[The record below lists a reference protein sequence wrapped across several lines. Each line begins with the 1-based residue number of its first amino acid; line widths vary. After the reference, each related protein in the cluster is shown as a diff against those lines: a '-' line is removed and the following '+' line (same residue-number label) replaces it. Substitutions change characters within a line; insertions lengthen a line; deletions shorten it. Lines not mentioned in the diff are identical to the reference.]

1 MVFSQATKT
10 RAPMIRKEDVFAQ
23 LRRILD
29 SPQISRSVV
38 LTDFLTFVVK
48 ETLAGRHEGLKEYT
62 IGVQALRKEQ
72 DFNPQVD
79 SIVRIHAGRLRR
91 ALKEY
96 YYEEGKE
103 DPIVI
108 SIPKGSYAPNF
119 KLNHEETPFI
129 PPVVDGVDE
138 RQYSVTPQSRKASGV
153 FRPLPGVFGLQGKV
167 AITVTP
173 FKNIGSESDLQF
185 FAEAVS
191 EYLRTELSL
200 FHDVK
205 ILVSSAADNISPDT
219 LPKPDNHSTDFV
231 LGGSVQWLK
240 GRILLWVHLIATN
253 TNEQVW
259 AQTFERTMP
268 VDNYYDFQEHVVDR
282 VLAAIM
288 GLRGAICRYQV
299 DRIDNA
305 FQEPG
310 LLFPI
315 QYWYYQ
321 HSRSFNSFVASNAKL
336 FYNEILSREP
346 SNALAYAYLSQI
358 TSGELL
364 MGSKDPEK
372 SLADG
377 ATYAHKS
384 LKCDPY
390 CQEGHVALAT
400 SLLFKGSYNEA
411 VATLDQG
418 ARLNQRNHDY
428 RASMGA
434 LLIYMG
440 YYDRGKEILDSA
452 FQQIPDLTWWH
463 VLAFSF
469 YSFITERYQDA
480 IFWAD
485 RIEMSVEQIPL
496 IKAASFAYLDEYD
509 RGIEALDMLESDKS
523 VEDLLTT
530 QHLSRQFTLKP
541 LTEKI
546 QQGLQKLVQY
556 KSVGVTG

>member
-1 MVFSQATKT
+1 
-10 RAPMIRKEDVFAQ
+10 MIRKEDVFAQ

-29 SPQISRSVV
+29 SDQISRSAV

-48 ETLAGRHEGLKEYT
+48 ETLAGRSEGLKEYT
-62 IGVQALRKEQ
+62 IGVQALRKNA
-72 DFNPQVD
+72 DFNPQTD

-103 DPIVI
+103 DAILI

-119 KLNHEETPFI
+119 KLSSEETPFI
-129 PPVVDGVDE
+129 APVVDAIE
-138 RQYSVTPQSRKASGV
+138 EYHYSENGPSKKRTGTLQT
-153 FRPLPGVFGLQGKV
+153 LPAVFGLLGKV
-167 AITVTP
+167 SVTVLP
-173 FKNIGSESDLQF
+173 FKNIGSESELLF
-185 FAEAVS
+185 FAAGVS
-191 EYLRTELSL
+191 EYLRTELTQ
-200 FHDVK
+200 FQDVRVRVIMPGESIAQEPSTK
-205 ILVSSAADNISPDT
+205 SVPY
-219 LPKPDNHSTDFV
+219 STDFQ
-231 LGGSVQWLK
+231 LTGSVQWLK
-240 GRILLWVHLIATN
+240 GRILLWIHLVATD
-253 TNEQVW
+253 THEQVW
-259 AQTFERTMP
+259 AQTFERLMP
-268 VDNYYDFQEHVVDR
+268 IDNYYDFQQYVVDR
-282 VLAAIM
+282 VLAFIM
-288 GLRGAICRYQV
+288 GLRGAISRYQI
-299 DRIDNA
+299 DRIENSRH
-305 FQEPG
+305 EPG

-321 HSRSFNSFVASNAKL
+321 HSRNFNPQIASSAKL
-336 FYNEILSREP
+336 FYNEVISRDP

-358 TSGELL
+358 HSGELL
-364 MGSKDPEK
+364 MNPEDPER

-377 ATYAHKS
+377 TKFAHRS

-390 CQEGHVALAT
+390 CQEGYIALAT
-400 SLLFKGSYNEA
+400 SLLFKGSFSEA
-411 VATLDQG
+411 VATLEQG
-418 ARLNQRNHDY
+418 ARLNQRNNDY

-440 YYDRGKEILDSA
+440 YYDRGKEMLDVA

-469 YSFITERYQDA
+469 HSFIRDRYQDA

-530 QHLSRQFTLKP
+530 QHLSRQFTLRP
-541 LTEKI
+541 MTEKI
-546 QQGLQKLVQY
+546 QQGLQKLIQY
-556 KSVGVTG
+556 KSVGVMG

>member
-1 MVFSQATKT
+1 
-10 RAPMIRKEDVFAQ
+10 MIRKEDVFLQ

-29 SPQISRSVV
+29 SSQISRSVV
-38 LTDFLTFVVK
+38 LTDFLSFVVK

-62 IGVQALRKEQ
+62 IGVQALKKEA

-96 YYEEGKE
+96 YYEEGKD
-103 DPIVI
+103 DPIII
-108 SIPKGSYAPNF
+108 SIPKGNYAPNF
-119 KLNHEETPFI
+119 KLNSEETPFI
-129 PPVVDGVDE
+129 PPVVDAVDDGQFSE
-138 RQYSVTPQSRKASGV
+138 TIQNKKTKGV

-167 AITVTP
+167 CITVAP
-173 FKNIGSESDLQF
+173 FKNVGSESDLQF

-191 EYLRTELSL
+191 EYLRTELAQY
-200 FHDVK
+200 HNVK
-205 ILVSSAADNISPDT
+205 IRVSNTPENLSPDAT
-219 LPKPDNHSTDFV
+219 IKSSSPSTDFL

-240 GRILLWVHLIATN
+240 GRILLWVHLIAIN
-253 TNEQVW
+253 THEQVW
-259 AQTFERTMP
+259 AQTFERVMP
-268 VDNYYDFQEHVVDR
+268 VDNYYEFQQYVVDR
-282 VLAAIM
+282 VLASIM
-288 GLRGAICRYQV
+288 GLRGAISRYQI
-299 DRIDNA
+299 DRIDDA

-315 QYWYYQ
+315 QYWYFQ
-321 HSRSFNSFVASNAKL
+321 HSRNFNSHIASNAKL
-336 FYNEILSREP
+336 FYNEIISRDP

-358 TSGELL
+358 ISGELL
-364 MGSKDPEK
+364 MTPTDPEK
-372 SLADG
+372 SLADSG
-377 ATYAHKS
+377 NYAHKS
-384 LKCDPY
+384 LRCDPY
-390 CQEGHVALAT
+390 CQEGHIALAT
-400 SLLFKGSYNEA
+400 SLLFKGNFTEA
-411 VATLDQG
+411 VATLEQG
-418 ARLNQRNHDY
+418 AKLNQRNSDY

-452 FQQIPDLTWWH
+452 FQLTPELTWWH

-469 YSFITERYQDA
+469 HSFIKERYQDA

-496 IKAASFAYLDEYD
+496 ITAASFAYLDEYE

-546 QQGLQKLVQY
+546 QQGLRKLLQY
-556 KSVGVTG
+556 KSVGAMG